1 MKKLLMICA
10 AAAMILGV
18 ASCNNNKN
26 KNDEEGSGLFDRQG
40 FRDSLT
46 QTAGK
51 AFGME
56 NNMQFNY
63 YLSNLPD
70 SDRNSFTKEEFLR
83 GMVRALKTDTTN
95 LSYIIGYIQGT
106 QMLQFMMQQN
116 RTVPI
121 DVDAF
126 IVAFSSEFLKDS
138 IAADDM
144 AKAAGEFQ
152 FMQTRIQEE
161 QMRRRDIERQKD
173 PVAVAN
179 KNAGLKAIAD
189 AKAANPNLKTSESGL
204 VYEIIE
210 PGEGDHV
217 PYNAQVKVKYTGK
230 FTDGKVFDSSV
241 DEPASFNVQNVVK
254 GFGEGLQLL
263 GKGGKALL
271 YIPGDLAYG
280 IEGRASAG
288 IGPNTALVF
297 EVEVVDFYDPS
308 IARLQQAKQ

>member
-10 AAAMILGV
+10 AAAMMLGI

-26 KNDEEGSGLFDRQG
+26 EEEGTGLFESNG
-40 FRDSLT
+40 FRDSVSQL
-46 QTAGK
+46 AGK
-51 AFGME
+51 AYGMQ
-56 NNMQFNY
+56 NNMQLNY

-70 SDRNSFTKEEFLR
+70 SDRNSFNKEEFIR
-83 GMVRALKTDTTN
+83 GMVRALKTDTTSE
-95 LSYIIGYIQGT
+95 SYITGYMQGT
-106 QMLQFMMQQN
+106 QMLQFILQQN

-126 IVAFSSEFLKDS
+126 IVAFSNEFLKDT
-138 IAADDM
+138 IGADEM
-144 AKAAGEFQ
+144 SKVAGEFQ
-152 FMQTRIQEE
+152 FMLNRIQEE

-189 AKAANPNLKTSESGL
+189 AKAANPNLKTTESGL

-217 PYNAQVKVKYTGK
+217 PYNAQAQVIYTGK
-230 FTDGKVFDSSV
+230 FTDGKVFDSSNG
-241 DEPASFNVQNVVK
+241 EPVSFNVQGVVK
-254 GFGEGLQLL
+254 GFSEGLQML

-280 IEGRASAG
+280 INGMPQAG
-288 IGPNTALVF
+288 IGPNTTLVF
-297 EVEVVDFYDPS
+297 EVEVVDFTDPS
-308 IARLQQAKQ
+308 IANL

>member
-10 AAAMILGV
+10 AAAMLLGV
-18 ASCNNNKN
+18 ASCNSN
-26 KNDEEGSGLFDRQG
+26 KNDEEGAGLFERKS
-40 FRDSLT
+40 FRDSVSQL
-46 QTAGK
+46 AGK
-51 AFGME
+51 AYGMQ
-56 NNMQFNY
+56 NNMQLNY
-63 YLSNLPD
+63 YLSSLPD
-70 SDRNSFTKEEFLR
+70 SDRNSFNKEEFLR
-83 GMVRALKTDTTN
+83 GMVRALKTDTTSE
-95 LSYIIGYIQGT
+95 SYITGYMQGT
-106 QMLQFMMQQN
+106 QMLQFMLQQN

-126 IVAFSSEFLKDS
+126 IVAFSNEFLKDS
-138 IAADDM
+138 IGSDDM
-144 AKAAGEFQ
+144 AKVAGEFQ
-152 FMQTRIQEE
+152 FMLNRIQEE

-210 PGEGDHV
+210 PGEGDRV
-217 PYNAQVKVKYTGK
+217 PYNAQVQVKYTGK
-230 FTDGKVFDSSV
+230 FTDGKVFDSSN

-280 IEGRASAG
+280 IDGQPRAG
-288 IGPNTALVF
+288 IGPNTTLVF

-308 IARLQQAKQ
+308 IGRVVNPGNN